1 MLCNNYLLLSMSMI
15 KKLTDC
21 VYMAHC
27 KVVCVLNL
35 LKPLIALFIRLYLA
49 NIFIKSGLVKIND
62 WQATLFLFQNEYKV
76 PLLPYELAAILAT
89 TMELVIAPMLA
100 IGLATRYSAILLLI
114 MTIVMNYTY
123 QHAAENYYWMTLFMV
138 LIAYGGSKL
147 SVDYLI
153 KRKCCSGTAM
163 CPCCNC
169 YGCNDVC
176 SCCKKD
182 MRDVGMVSCNVS
194 ARRQPSSMMGGD
206 IGATMSGQKKRPF
219 RRKFKVRKFK

>member
-1 MLCNNYLLLSMSMI
+1 MI

-21 VYMAHC
+21 IYTAHC

-35 LKPLIALFIRLYLA
+35 LKPLITLFIRLYLA

-62 WQATLFLFQNEYKV
+62 WPATLFLFQNEYKV
-76 PLLPYELAAILAT
+76 PFLSYELAAILAT
-89 TMELVIAPMLA
+89 TMELVVAPMLA
-100 IGLATRYSAILLLI
+100 IGLATRYSAIMLLL

-123 QHAAENYYWMTLFMV
+123 QHAPENYYWMTLFTV

-147 SVDYLI
+147 SIDYLI
-153 KRKCCSGTAM
+153 KRKCCSGTDV

-169 YGCNDVC
+169 YGCNEVC

-182 MRDVGMVSCNVS
+182 MRDVGMLSCNVS
-194 ARRQPSSMMGGD
+194 SSKPSSPMMMSGGSD
-206 IGATMSGQKKRPF
+206 TMVMGQKKRPF
-219 RRKFKVRKFK
+219 RRKFKARKFN